1 MVNSELYYGAY
12 DEWNNEPLI
21 IIIIVAKIFKLRNVN
36 RRRTISTIWTN
47 CSRSHKCTCIQTC
60 KKTTSEKFFL
70 KGTIQSLKRLNTVYA
85 TLPDAASNYNA
96 ILEIQSTT
104 HRLNKA
110 EGFSRI
116 FVSIVRRYYVN
127 GEFWSKIPTFK
138 SVRVDSSFSS
148 KNNPVRV
155 TMKL

>member
-1 MVNSELYYGAY
+1 MPRYLMTKCKSKTHDFNDL
-12 DEWNNEPLI
+12 NE
-21 IIIIVAKIFKLRNVN
+21 FR
-36 RRRTISTIWTN
+36 
-47 CSRSHKCTCIQTC
+47 SRSHKCTCIQTC

-70 KGTIQSLKRLNTVYA
+70 KGMIQSLKRLNTVYA

-138 SVRVDSSFSS
+138 SVRIDSSFSS

-155 TMKL
+155 TLKLSNFSNIQ